1 MVKEFFYP
9 KTIAIIGAT
18 ADPKKFGNAVTV
30 NLLANEHLES
40 EIFPINPKAT
50 EILGLKSYPT
60 ILEVEKEVDLAII
73 LVPSKAVSMVVD
85 ECIEKKVKRIIII
98 SAGFGEINE
107 EGKRIEQEIA
117 RKAKE
122 SGIRVIGPNCVG
134 IMNVDIGM
142 NASFVLVPPP
152 GNVSMVTQ
160 SGSFGAACLY
170 EMKDQG
176 LGFSKF
182 ANLGNMADV
191 NLTDL
196 LKFFLE
202 DTKSEVICI
211 YLENVVNGR
220 KFYETLKEVAY
231 KKPTII
237 LKGGRT
243 TYGSSAAA
251 SHTGSIATNYN
262 SLKAAIKQ
270 SGATLC
276 ENLNDYVAA
285 IKAFSFLPLPEGN
298 RVGILSNSGGSAV
311 LFSDNAE
318 EFEMVLAEFSKEFK
332 EIIDPHVIP
341 LVKKVNPLDLI
352 AGANGETYYQVTK
365 AMLENPDIDIV
376 VPCAVI
382 PTFLEMTLDEHY
394 LGVIRAWNETGRK
407 KPIIPIFMSGEL
419 VDKAKRIAEKEKAPV
434 FLSPRQAA
442 FAVKVLIE
450 RKKKI
455 QKYD

>member
-30 NLLANEHLES
+30 NLLENNQLES
-40 EIFPINPKAT
+40 ELFPINPKST
-50 EILGLKSYPT
+50 EILGLKSYSS
-60 ILEVEKEVDLAII
+60 ILEVDKDVDLAII
-73 LVPSKAVSMVVD
+73 LVPSKAVPVVVD
-85 ECIEKKVKRIIII
+85 QCIEKNVKRIIIV

-107 EGKRIEQEIA
+107 EGKKIEQEMA
-117 RKAKE
+117 RKAREK
-122 SGIRVIGPNCVG
+122 GIRCIGPNCVG
-134 IMNVDIGM
+134 IMNVDTGM
-142 NASFVLVPPP
+142 NASFVLTPPK

-182 ANLGNMADV
+182 ANLGNMSDV

-196 LKFFLE
+196 LRFYLE
-202 DTKSEVICI
+202 DENTKVVCI
-211 YLENVVNGR
+211 YLENVIDGR
-220 KFYETLKEVAY
+220 KFYDTLCELAKI
-231 KKPTII
+231 KPTII

-243 TYGSSAAA
+243 AYGTTAAA

-298 RVGILSNSGGSAV
+298 RVGILTNSGGSAV

-318 EFEMVLAEFSKEFK
+318 EFEMKLAEFTEEFK
-332 EIIDPHVIP
+332 AKITPHIIP

-365 AMLENPDIDIV
+365 AMLEDPNIDIV
-376 VPCAVI
+376 VTCAVI

-394 LGVIRAWNETGRK
+394 SGVIRAWNDTGRK

-419 VDKAKRIAEKEKAPV
+419 VIKSKEIAEKELAPL

-442 FAVKVLIE
+442 FAVKALIE
-450 RKKKI
+450 RK
-455 QKYD
+455 QKLQK

>member
-1 MVKEFFYP
+1 
-9 KTIAIIGAT
+9 
-18 ADPKKFGNAVTV
+18 
-30 NLLANEHLES
+30 
-40 EIFPINPKAT
+40 
-50 EILGLKSYPT
+50 
-60 ILEVEKEVDLAII
+60 
-73 LVPSKAVSMVVD
+73 
-85 ECIEKKVKRIIII
+85 
-98 SAGFGEINE
+98 
-107 EGKRIEQEIA
+107 
-117 RKAKE
+117 
-122 SGIRVIGPNCVG
+122 
-134 IMNVDIGM
+134 
-142 NASFVLVPPP
+142 
-152 GNVSMVTQ
+152 MVTQ

-170 EMKDQG
+170 EMKGQG

-182 ANLGNMADV
+182 ANLGNMSDI

-196 LKFFLE
+196 LKFFKDDE
-202 DTKSEVICI
+202 PSEVVCI
-211 YLENVVNGR
+211 YLENVIDGR
-220 KFYETLKEVAY
+220 KFYETLKEVAAV
-231 KKPTII
+231 KPAII

-243 TYGSSAAA
+243 AYGASAAA
-251 SHTGSIATNYN
+251 SHTGSIATDYT

-298 RVGILSNSGGSAV
+298 RVGILTNSGGSAV

-318 EFEMVLAEFSKEFK
+318 EFGMELAEFSE
-332 EIIDPHVIP
+332 EIKDKINPHIIP

-352 AGANGETYYQVTK
+352 AGANGESYYQVTK
-365 AMLENPDIDIV
+365 AMLEDPNIDIV

-419 VDKAKRIAEKEKAPV
+419 VDLSKEIAEKEKAPV
-434 FLSPRQAA
+434 FLSPREAA
-442 FAVKVLIE
+442 FAVKVLLE

-455 QKYD
+455 QK